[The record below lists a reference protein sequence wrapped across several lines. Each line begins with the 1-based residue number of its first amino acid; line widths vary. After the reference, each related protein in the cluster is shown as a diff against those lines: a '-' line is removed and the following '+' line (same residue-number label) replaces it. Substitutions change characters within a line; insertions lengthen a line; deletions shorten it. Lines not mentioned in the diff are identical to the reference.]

1 MTIRELADAAGCNE
15 KTVRRITTEMMPG
28 KIINGKVTRFTWSEA
43 HTIMEKLPKKNMVDN
58 VGQMSEV
65 ALTNV
70 RGNQNDQI
78 DAFAKIAEA
87 MSAIATVVKSI
98 GDRVNVIENKIEQ
111 RQALLPAPGIDT
123 RTHITKIVREFAAKN
138 NIEYRDAWRELY
150 KEFGYRTH
158 SNPSI
163 AAKNRN
169 MTVIDYVDAE
179 GQIETLLSVAMEVL
193 R

>member
-1 MTIRELADAAGCNE
+1 MTIKEIAEAAGCSE
-15 KTVRRITTEMMPG
+15 KTVKRITSEKMPNKMQKG
-28 KIINGKVTRFTWSEA
+28 KITRFTWNEA
-43 HTIMEKLPKKNMVDN
+43 HEIMERLPKRNMV
-58 VGQMSEV
+58 QMSYEPG
-65 ALTNV
+65 TNV
-70 RGNQNDQI
+70 RGSQNDQI
-78 DAFAKIAEA
+78 DAFAKIADA

-98 GDRVNVIENKIEQ
+98 GDRVNVIEGKIEQ

-193 R
+193 K